1 MLVICFEVW
10 LQLSLFSFDWKFS
23 NREKALTIHQQNEQ
37 TNFECRTSTFVA
49 ILARNNKGSLQAINF
64 NDLFFSEKRLYTLC
78 SLQIQTF
85 YWEKVNSTLPR
96 KYLFNELD
104 NMKTNKAE
112 LPKFTVNEKR
122 WKKFNNSWYFL
133 FGLHIFICLIFI
145 S

>member
-1 MLVICFEVW
+1 M
-10 LQLSLFSFDWKFS
+10 
-23 NREKALTIHQQNEQ
+23 NRGTLN
-37 TNFECRTSTFVA
+37 TSTFVA

-78 SLQIQTF
+78 SLQIETF
-85 YWEKVNSTLPR
+85 YWEKVNSTVPR

-122 WKKFNNSWYFL
+122 
-133 FGLHIFICLIFI
+133 
-145 S
+145 

>member
-1 MLVICFEVW
+1 MNQGTLNVGRLPS
-10 LQLSLFSFDWKFS
+10 LQYWHEIIK
-23 NREKALTIHQQNEQ
+23 
-37 TNFECRTSTFVA
+37 VP
-49 ILARNNKGSLQAINF
+49 LQAINF

-85 YWEKVNSTLPR
+85 YWEKVNSTVPR

-122 WKKFNNSWYFL
+122 
-133 FGLHIFICLIFI
+133 
-145 S
+145 